1 MLKIYS
7 KPEYVPK
14 GSAEFAALYRKITYK
29 TADVSSDE
37 LFVNHEDDVL
47 KNTDYFLVSLG
58 SDEENTAIAF
68 RLREAIREYH
78 LSDDNDKKNCNNICC
93 V

>member
-1 MLKIYS
+1 MFRKGQQSSML
-7 KPEYVPK
+7 
-14 GSAEFAALYRKITYK
+14 LYCKITYK
-29 TADVSSDE
+29 TAYVSSDE

-68 RLREAIREYH
+68 RLREAVREYH